1 MTETSTLRAAL
12 DPRSI
17 AVIGASENPN
27 KIGGRPIH
35 YLARF
40 GFKGAIYPI
49 NPHRAELQGHK
60 SYPDLASLPEAPEL
74 AIVAVPGQA
83 AVAAVTA
90 CSERGVKVA
99 VVMASGFGETG
110 AEGEAQERAMVATAR
125 AHSMRIVGPNTQGLA
140 NFGTGAIANFSTMFL
155 ESPPEDGPVAIVSQS
170 GAMSVVPYGL
180 LRARGIGV
188 RHTHATG
195 NDADVTAPELA
206 RAVLEDPEV
215 RLLLLYLESIA
226 DADELAEVAEAARRR
241 EVPVVALKA

>member
-1 MTETSTLRAAL
+1 MTSQAALRAAL
-12 DPRSI
+12 DPRSV

-35 YLARF
+35 YLGRF
-40 GFKGAIYPI
+40 GFSGEIYPI

-60 SYPDLASLPEAPEL
+60 SYPDLDSLPEAPEL

-83 AVAAVTA
+83 AVAAVKA
-90 CSERGVKVA
+90 CAERGVKVA
-99 VVMASGFGETG
+99 IVMASGFGETG
-110 AEGEAQERAMVATAR
+110 ADGLAEQRAMVEAAR
-125 AHSMRIVGPNTQGLA
+125 AAGMRLVGPNTQGLA

-155 ESPPEDGPVAIVSQS
+155 ESPPADGPVAIVSQS

-195 NDADVTAPELA
+195 NGGDVSLAELA
-206 RAVLEDPEV
+206 RVVIEDPAV
-215 RLLLLYLESIA
+215 RLMLLYLEAIPDPEILA
-226 DADELAEVAEAARRR
+226 DVAQRARG
-241 EVPVVALKA
+241 